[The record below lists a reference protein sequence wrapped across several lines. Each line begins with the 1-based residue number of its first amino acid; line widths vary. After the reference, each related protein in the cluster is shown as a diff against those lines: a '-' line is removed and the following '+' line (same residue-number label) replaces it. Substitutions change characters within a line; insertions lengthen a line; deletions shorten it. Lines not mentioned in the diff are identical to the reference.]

1 MSRAQL
7 TSTVE
12 QNTGGAVAP
21 YVAGKNKIINGD
33 FGIWQRGTTTTSR
46 GYATADRWN
55 NQATGTTTIS
65 QESSDLPTGFQ
76 YGIKFVT
83 SASSSFGQF
92 KTFLERGTV
101 IPMRG
106 QVVTISAYV
115 KISGGYTGSWIGQVY
130 YSNSSDSSASV
141 TTQVGSN
148 VAIASSAT
156 SSWTRVSF
164 QATIPT
170 DAVGLG
176 VFFVPDSVQA
186 SGVTVR
192 MTGVQLEVGSVA
204 TPFTTA
210 TGTLSGELAACQR
223 YYWRQN
229 WDAQTTYAIFGQG
242 SATSTTIAY
251 CQTPYPVQ
259 MRVKPTAIDFP
270 AVGTYFQCLD
280 AAAGGATMT
289 ALSFDANQ
297 TTSSM
302 GFLSATVAAGLTQYR
317 PYVIRGLNS
326 TAAYLGWSAEL

>member
-1 MSRAQL
+1 MTRARD
-7 TSTVE
+7 TSQT
-12 QNTGGAVAP
+12 QDNGGLAVAP
-21 YVAGKNKIINGD
+21 YVAGKNAIINGGMD
-33 FGIWQRGTTTTSR
+33 IWQRGTTTTSS

-55 NQATGTTTIS
+55 NLASGTTTIS

-115 KISGGYTGSWIGQVY
+115 KISGGYTGSWVGQVY

-148 VAIASSAT
+148 FAIASSAT

-164 QATIPT
+164 QVTIPT

-192 MTGVQLEVGSVA
+192 MTGVQLELGSVA
-204 TPFTTA
+204 TPFA
-210 TGTLSGELAACQR
+210 RAGGTIQGELGACQR
-223 YYWRQN
+223 YYIQY
-229 WDAQTTYAIFGQG
+229 TGG
-242 SATSTTIAY
+242 SAAATPVCSAFLSSTTESPGTIIFPVTMRTAPSVYYSAQADYIVTWSAGTSTTSS
-251 CQTPYPVQ
+251 
-259 MRVKPTAIDFP
+259 FN
-270 AVGTYFQCLD
+270 LD
-280 AAAGGATMT
+280 LAQPNAA
-289 ALSFDANQ
+289 LVRIV
-297 TTSSM
+297 TS
-302 GFLSATVAAGLTQYR
+302 GLTSGQGARHAVNTGTTKY
-317 PYVIRGLNS
+317 ISFG
-326 TAAYLGWSAEL
+326 AEL

>member
-1 MSRAQL
+1 MSRSQL

-21 YVAGKNKIINGD
+21 FAAGKNKIINGD
-33 FGIWQRGTTTTSR
+33 FGIWQRGTTTTSS

-141 TTQVGSN
+141 TTQVGLN
-148 VAIASSAT
+148 AAIASSAT
-156 SSWTRVSF
+156 SSWARVSF

-186 SGVTVR
+186 SGATVR
-192 MTGVQLEVGSVA
+192 MTGVQLEAGSVA

-223 YYWRQN
+223 YYYRNANGSTYNGYGSGISTSTSNAVVLVNLPVAMRIAPTAVDYSTLGITDNATYQLALAN
-229 WDAQTTYAIFGQG
+229 LYLTYA
-242 SATSTTIAY
+242 SPTSVVLS
-251 CQTPYPVQ
+251 C
-259 MRVKPTAIDFP
+259 PTA
-270 AVGTYFQCLD
+270 VGQ
-280 AAAGGATMT
+280 
-289 ALSFDANQ
+289 
-297 TTSSM
+297 
-302 GFLSATVAAGLTQYR
+302 TQYR
-317 PYVIRGLNS
+317 PAQLTNQNS
-326 TAAYLGWSAEL
+326 TSGYLGFSAEL